1 MNLQIIGEKSIKKV
15 IAVADDILEQ
25 DENEMTLTAL
35 RQIIAHCGLEDRYR
49 VEPTAALPQLSERWI
64 PYILVTETGAC
75 RGRLPTVFPICVQNY
90 CCTEKEGGCHCTT
103 FSMEDPTTDFV
114 AANVRQFADMDY
126 AFDLMGLGIIGRVHL
141 AKDDRRLLRTAL
153 IAASAALSCGISFAD
168 VVEVLN
174 TLPVL
179 HPSCCSAH

>member
-64 PYILVTETGAC
+64 PYILVKWNGS
-75 RGRLPTVFPICVQNY
+75 LPRTAPHGISY
-90 CCTEKEGGCHCTT
+90 LRSELLLYRKRGGCHLHDILYGGSHSGFC
-103 FSMEDPTTDFV
+103 SSQR
-114 AANVRQFADMDY
+114 AAVCRY
-126 AFDLMGLGIIGRVHL
+126 GLCL
-141 AKDDRRLLRTAL
+141 
-153 IAASAALSCGISFAD
+153 
-168 VVEVLN
+168 
-174 TLPVL
+174 
-179 HPSCCSAH
+179 